1 MSSGKKHSRDGEAE
15 EVSLKKSKKVKTN
28 VETDDAA
35 AATTEDAPVKSK
47 KEKKEKK
54 DKEGKKDKKDK
65 KDKKEKKEKK
75 RKEKEAADEVGDDAE
90 ADEMDVDVPADA
102 PVDEES
108 APKKEKKDKKDK
120 KSKDKKDKKSK
131 KSKTED
137 AASPAEPTPAASSTS
152 TPSNPLS
159 TGSYQQTAALTAVP
173 QSDIDTF
180 LTTNH
185 ITITPPATAAQRPIL
200 KFTHLPSTPLLG
212 KSPFGTFTNPTPI
225 QAASWPFSLAG
236 RDVIGIAETGSGKT
250 YAFSLPCI
258 EALAALPPKAP
269 SRDGTARARAVIVS
283 PTRELAMQ
291 THSAIATLAQLV
303 GLSAVCI
310 YGGASKDEQR
320 ALLRRNGG
328 ADIVVAT
335 PGRLKDFLQEGCVSL
350 DQAVFCV
357 LDEADRMLD
366 KGFEED
372 IKLIIGGCAPKEK
385 RQTLMFTAT
394 WPSEVRGLAEGFM
407 KDPVKVII
415 SKDRAA
421 GDTGAVELQANSRIA
436 QTVEVV
442 DPRGKERRLLEILK
456 EAQRGAARN
465 DRILVFCLYKKETVR
480 VEQFLTQRGVQV
492 GAIHGD
498 LRQEQRTRSL
508 EAFKDGSVSV
518 LLATDVA
525 ARGLDIPE
533 VKLVVNLTFPLTIED
548 YVHRIGRTGRA
559 GKEGKAIT
567 LFTEHDK
574 AHSGTLINVL
584 KQSHQPVP
592 EELMKFGTTV
602 KKKQHDAYG
611 AFFKDVDMSKK
622 ASKITFD

>member
-15 EVSLKKSKKVKTN
+15 EVSVKKSKKVKTI

-35 AATTEDAPVKSK
+35 TEDAPVKEK
-47 KEKKEKK
+47 KSKKEKK
-54 DKEGKKDKKDK
+54 DKEGKKDK

-75 RKEKEAADEVGDDAE
+75 RKEKELAAQTGDDG
-90 ADEMDVDVPADA
+90 ADEMDVDAPSADA
-102 PVDEES
+102 PVVDDDTES

-120 KSKDKKDKKSK
+120 KSKDKKEKKSK

-137 AASPAEPTPAASSTS
+137 DASPAEPMQASTSTSNS

-159 TGSYQQTAALTAVP
+159 SGSYQQTAALTSVP

-185 ITITPPATAAQRPIL
+185 ITITPPATASQRPIL
-200 KFTHLPSTPLLG
+200 KFTHLPPTPLLA

-250 YAFSLPCI
+250 YAFSLPCV
-258 EALAALPPKAP
+258 EALAALPPKP
-269 SRDGTARARAVIVS
+269 VSRDGTARARAVIVS

-291 THSAIATLAQLV
+291 THTAIATLAQLV

-456 EAQRGAARN
+456 DAQRGAARN

-480 VEQFLTQRGVQV
+480 VEQFLTQRGIQV

-533 VKLVVNLTFPLTIED
+533 VKLVVNLTVCVHFPSNVNRLC
-548 YVHRIGRTGRA
+548 VCRT
-559 GKEGKAIT
+559 
-567 LFTEHDK
+567 LW
-574 AHSGTLINVL
+574 LI
-584 KQSHQPVP
+584 
-592 EELMKFGTTV
+592 
-602 KKKQHDAYG
+602 
-611 AFFKDVDMSKK
+611 
-622 ASKITFD
+622 